1 MAGSQERKNE
11 IRVQIMGTNGGRC
24 TNHWVFFFGQNAF
37 SFSFKKDGK
46 LLEAFEESDM
56 I

>member
-1 MAGSQERKNE
+1 MGEGA
-11 IRVQIMGTNGGRC
+11 QIIES
-24 TNHWVFFFGQNAF
+24 FFFGQNAF